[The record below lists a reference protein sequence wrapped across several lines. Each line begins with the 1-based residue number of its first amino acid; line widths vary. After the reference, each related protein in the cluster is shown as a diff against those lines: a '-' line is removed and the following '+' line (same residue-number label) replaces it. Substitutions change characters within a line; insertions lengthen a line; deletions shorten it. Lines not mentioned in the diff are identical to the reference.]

1 MSQRGAKKSSKRSV
15 PTARS
20 EEVKAAK
27 QYLRSKQV
35 IVGRGYNDE
44 RILKEAAERKRC

>member
-15 PTARS
+15 ASARC

-27 QYLRSKQV
+27 QYLRSKHV
-35 IVGRGYNDE
+35 NVGRDNNDE
-44 RILKEAAERKRC
+44 RILREAAERKRY